1 MSPADLQPGGMDW
14 RRQLQAIVAPALDR
28 STNIDAIR
36 IDRGVLGE
44 TPALFARHFGERAA
58 FVVADGNTWAAAG
71 EAVAAA
77 FVDAGHPLA
86 HHVLDARPRPK
97 PTVELGDALAAR
109 IGATDAIPV
118 VVGSGVL
125 NDLVKYAAYKL
136 DRPYLCV
143 ATAAS
148 MDGYASGGAP
158 LAEAGFKKTI
168 PCRPA
173 RVVVGDLD
181 VIAGAPA
188 EMTGWGF
195 GDLAGKMPAGGDWL
209 IADALGV
216 EPLDDVAWP
225 LVQDNLRTWLA
236 TPAAVAAGEPGAVA
250 ALFAGLTISGL
261 AMEFHGSS
269 RPASGADHQIAH
281 LWEMEGL
288 TVAGEP
294 AAHGACVAVGCHTTL
309 ALFDWLVRQDLAAL
323 DVEAVVARA
332 PGLAAKHAEVDR
344 LFPPALADRAK
355 AETTAKHLDAAAHR
369 ARLEAVRAAWP
380 QLRDRLGAH
389 LMGADEMAEL
399 LRAAGAPMRA
409 RELGVRPAHH
419 RRTVAASRFIRS
431 RYTVLDLLD
440 ECGLLETALAAV
452 FRRPEFAGEAS

>member
-1 MSPADLQPGGMDW
+1 MTPADFQPGGMDW
-14 RRQLQAIVAPALDR
+14 RRQLEAIVAPAVAR
-28 STNIDAIR
+28 SSNIDAIR
-36 IDRGVLGE
+36 VGRGVLAE
-44 TPALFARHFGERAA
+44 TPALFARHFGVRGAY
-58 FVVADGNTWAAAG
+58 VVADGNTWFAAG

-77 FVDAGHPLA
+77 FAEAGHGLA
-86 HHVLDARPRPK
+86 HHVLEPRPRPK
-97 PTVELGDALAAR
+97 PTVELGDELAAR

-125 NDLVKYAAYKL
+125 NDLVKYAAYRL
-136 DRPYLCV
+136 GRPYLCV

-173 RVVVGDLD
+173 RVVVADLN
-181 VIAGAPA
+181 VIAAAPP

-250 ALFAGLTISGL
+250 ALFAGLTVAGL

-288 TVAGEP
+288 IVAGEP
-294 AAHGACVAVGCHTTL
+294 AAHGACVAVGCHTVL
-309 ALFDWLVRQDLAAL
+309 ALFDWLVRQDLGAL

-332 PGLAAKHAEVDR
+332 PSLAAKAAAVDR
-344 LFPPALADRAK
+344 LFPPALAERAE
-355 AETTAKHLDAAAHR
+355 AETAAKHLDAAAHR
-369 ARLEAVRAAWP
+369 ARLETVRAVWP
-380 QLRDRLGAH
+380 RLRDRLAAH

-399 LRAAGAPMRA
+399 LHAAGAPVRA
-409 RELGVRPAHH
+409 AELGVTPAHL

-440 ECGLLETALAAV
+440 ECGLLEAALDAV
-452 FRRPEFAGEAS
+452 FARPAFAGGA